1 MECYN
6 NKTGFRSPEDPPVPA
21 LAECL
26 KAAADTRELLLK
38 NEALADIPDLLHPYY
53 DFSSLCLIA
62 DENTDKAAGRQV
74 LEVLRQG
81 GIRTTPPVL
90 FPGSPR
96 LHADYRHVAAITG
109 HIRAL
114 PDFRHVLPVA
124 VGGGTINDLVKRAA
138 SELELPYLCVP
149 TASSVDGYTSYGAA
163 LLFEGYKQ
171 TFPCSA
177 PRVVAADTG
186 VLRRAPAYLSSSGF
200 GDLAGKLIAGTDWII
215 AERAG
220 SLGAPGTEP
229 IDPLAWSMTQ
239 TGLKETLRRSADA
252 VRGDGEAVNTLFTA
266 LSLTGF
272 AMQHLRSSRPV
283 SGCEHLW
290 SHVWEMEDL
299 SAGGLPV
306 THGHKVAM
314 GTLAA
319 TAFTELVFAGAEPPY
334 PAPSRRRPG
343 PAEREAEVRRA
354 FGHIPFGGPLGGESS
369 GTGETPLQR
378 AAIKTALEK
387 LSGGGAAEKLAEGL
401 RDTWKTLREAVL
413 ERLLPYG
420 KLTELFKRGGCPVSP
435 GLINLSR
442 TDVIATA
449 RRAQMIRNRYTVLDL
464 AWDLGIFETVLAKLE
479 ESPLYLRQEQ
489 P

>member
-6 NKTGFRSPEDPPVPA
+6 NKTDFRSGTPGDSPVPA

-26 KAAADTRELLLK
+26 KAATDTRELILK
-38 NEALADIPDLLHPYY
+38 NDALADIPDLLSRYY
-53 DFSSLCLIA
+53 DPGALCLIA
-62 DENTDKAAGRQV
+62 DENTDEAAGKKV
-74 LEVLRQG
+74 MEVLLEG
-81 GIRTTPPVL
+81 GIRMVPPIL
-90 FPGSPR
+90 FPGNPR
-96 LHADYRHVAAITG
+96 LHADYRHIGTITG
-109 HIRAL
+109 HIRVL
-114 PDFRHVLPVA
+114 RDFRHILPVA
-124 VGGGTINDLVKRAA
+124 IGGGTINDLVKRAA

-149 TASSVDGYTSYGAA
+149 TAASVDGYTSYGAA
-163 LLFEGYKQ
+163 LLAEGYKQ

-177 PRVVAADTG
+177 PRVVAADTEI
-186 VLRRAPAYLSSSGF
+186 LQKAPAYLSSSGF

-229 IDPLAWSMTQ
+229 IDSLAWSMTQ
-239 TGLKETLRRSADA
+239 TGLQETLRRSVDA
-252 VRGDGEAVNTLFTA
+252 VRGDGDGINTLFTA

-299 SAGGLPV
+299 SVGGVPV

-319 TAFTELVFAGAEPPY
+319 TAFTELVFASAEPPR
-334 PAPSRRRPG
+334 PAPCWRRPS
-343 PAEREAEVRRA
+343 PAERETEVRLA
-354 FGHIPFGGPLGGESS
+354 FGYIPLTENGSGES
-369 GTGETPLQR
+369 PLQR
-378 AAIKTALEK
+378 AVIKTALEK
-387 LSGGGAAEKLAEGL
+387 LTDQGAAEKLAEGL

-413 ERLLPYG
+413 ERLLPYK
-420 KLTELFKRGGCPVSP
+420 KLVELFRPGGCPLSP
-435 GLINLSR
+435 GVINLSR
-442 TDVIATA
+442 TDVIAAA

>member
-1 MECYN
+1 MEDDN
-6 NKTGFRSPEDPPVPA
+6 NKNGFRSGALRDSPAPA

-26 KAAADTRELLLK
+26 KAATETRELLLK
-38 NEALADIPDLLHPYY
+38 NDALAGIPDLLNRYY
-53 DFSSLCLIA
+53 DFSALCLIA
-62 DENTDKAAGRQV
+62 DENTDRAAGRKV
-74 LEVLRQG
+74 LEVLSAG
-81 GIRTTPPVL
+81 GIRTAPPL
-90 FPGSPR
+90 IFPGKPP
-96 LHADYRHVAAITG
+96 LHADYRHIGAITA
-109 HIRAL
+109 HIQAL
-114 PDFRHVLPVA
+114 PNFRHVLPVA
-124 VGGGTINDLVKRAA
+124 VGAGTINDLVKRAA
-138 SELELPYLCVP
+138 SELELPYLCIP

-163 LLFEGYKQ
+163 LLAEGYKQ

-177 PRVVAADTG
+177 PRALAADTA
-186 VLRRAPAYLSSSGF
+186 VLREAPAYLSSSGF

-239 TGLKETLRRSADA
+239 TGLEETLRRSVDA
-252 VRGDGEAVNTLFTA
+252 ARGDGDAVNTLFTA

-290 SHVWEMEDL
+290 SHVWEMENL

-319 TAFTELVFAGAEPPY
+319 TAFTELVFADAEPPR
-334 PAPSRRRPG
+334 PAPAWRRPA
-343 PAEREAEVRRA
+343 PMERETDVRLA
-354 FGHIPFGGPLGGESS
+354 FGHIHPAGAGS
-369 GTGETPLQR
+369 GTGDTPLQR
-378 AAIKTALEK
+378 AVIKTALEK
-387 LSGGGAAEKLAEGL
+387 LTDDRAAESLAEGL

-413 ERLLPYG
+413 ERLLPYE
-420 KLTELFKRGGCPVSP
+420 KLAELFKRGGCPLSP
-435 GLINLSR
+435 GVINLSR
-442 TDVIATA
+442 TEVIATA

-479 ESPLYLRQEQ
+479 ESPRYLRQE
-489 P
+489 